1 MPSKPETVINQT
13 IELLEQ
19 AAQIC
24 QEQGEYWGQLRLS
37 LNQCYTDCAQANSA
51 IGMALGDTLSYDSS
65 DSGRSASAA
74 IAEAKDHHDD
84 VLAAH
89 KHIASNADKL
99 QKIVTK
105 SQGDL
110 KLMASNWPAI
120 AANPNY
126 LRAIS
131 LLSKP
136 LPALNSQLNYDL
148 TRCRTLI
155 EKAHKEAS
163 EVAADSNS
171 IVSGA
176 AFALKNCV
184 QEASMLYMS
193 SGSNAAN
200 NIMLVRPTAQ
210 NFQEAARAL
219 AAIQI
224 H

>member
-24 QEQGEYWGQLRLS
+24 QEQGEYWGQLRLA
-37 LNQCYTDCAQANSA
+37 LNQCYTDCAQANSP

-84 VLAAH
+84 ALAAH

-136 LPALNSQLNYDL
+136 LPA
-148 TRCRTLI
+148 I
-155 EKAHKEAS
+155 
-163 EVAADSNS
+163 
-171 IVSGA
+171 
-176 AFALKNCV
+176 KNCV

-193 SGSNAAN
+193 SSSNAAHN
-200 NIMLVRPTAQ
+200 VPLARPTAQ
-210 NFQEAARAL
+210 NFQEAVRSL
-219 AAIQI
+219 SAIQS
-224 H
+224 

>member
-1 MPSKPETVINQT
+1 MPSKPETVINAT

-37 LNQCYTDCAQANSA
+37 LNQCYTDCAHANSA

-84 VLAAH
+84 ALSAH
-89 KHIASNADKL
+89 KHIASNGDKL
-99 QKIVTK
+99 QKIVAK
-105 SQGDL
+105 SLGEL
-110 KLMASNWPAI
+110 KQMASNWPAI

-136 LPALNSQLNYDL
+136 LPALN
-148 TRCRTLI
+148 TLI
-155 EKAHKEAS
+155 EKAHKEAR

-193 SGSNAAN
+193 SSSNAAHN
-200 NIMLVRPTAQ
+200 VPLARPTAQ
-210 NFQEAARAL
+210 NFQEAARSL
-219 AAIQI
+219 AAIQS
-224 H
+224 

>member
-1 MPSKPETVINQT
+1 MPSKPETVINAT

-37 LNQCYTDCAQANSA
+37 LNQCYTDCAHANSA

-84 VLAAH
+84 ALSAH
-89 KHIASNADKL
+89 KHIASNGDKL
-99 QKIVTK
+99 QKIVAK
-105 SQGDL
+105 SLGEL
-110 KLMASNWPAI
+110 KQMASNWPAI

-136 LPALNSQLNYDL
+136 LPALNSQFTYDL

-155 EKAHKEAS
+155 EKAHKEAR

-193 SGSNAAN
+193 SSSNAAHN
-200 NIMLVRPTAQ
+200 VPLARPTAQ
-210 NFQEAARAL
+210 NFQEAVRSL
-219 AAIQI
+219 SAIQS
-224 H
+224 